1 MNGHNGV
8 NVLVDVMVISSEVDI
23 VLERI
28 ALIVANQKPR
38 NVLVKEPSRNGPIGH
53 LVREHVVLGSNKEI
67 EFAQVNSVE
76 NH

>member
-8 NVLVDVMVISSEVDI
+8 NVLEDVMVISSEVDI

-38 NVLVKEPSRNGPIGH
+38 NVLVKEPSLIGPIGH
-53 LVREHVVLGSNKEI
+53 LVREHVVLDSNKEI
-67 EFAQVNSVE
+67 EFVPVNSVE